1 MTNETINLLK
11 TGVPGLDTLLSGG
24 LPEFSFNLIG
34 GAPGSGKTTFCQ
46 QIMFALASPERRAI
60 FFTAIGEPP
69 LKMLR
74 YQQQF
79 EFFDTDKIEESI
91 RFVNLGAEV
100 MEGSFE
106 KILARIVKEVRDF
119 SPSLV
124 FVDSFRSIISKN
136 FDNDVTESSIQ
147 NFGQYL
153 AMQMTNWQATTF
165 LIGEY
170 IHSETHSNP
179 IFTIA
184 DSIFWFTQNI
194 DRNAMV
200 RKVGILKIRGRPQTT
215 GMHTFR
221 ITSAGIEIFPRML
234 LNFSE
239 GREKGPSENKL
250 STGSAGLD
258 SMLGG
263 GLPEKYSLLV
273 VGPSG
278 SGKTVMGAEFLRA
291 GAKKG
296 EPGLLISVGGSS
308 VAIIHEKLDEHL
320 ASGLVHVMDL
330 FSIDLSIDETLHD
343 TLALIERYNIKRVFF
358 DSLSGFELALAP
370 EFRDSFR
377 SSLYRITSALTSKGV
392 TVIMSTELEDRFTE
406 LSFSSFGNAFLMDGI
421 VLMRYVELGGE
432 LGRILSVVKL
442 RGINHNKQIK
452 LFEITDSGI
461 EIRGELHGY
470 KGLLIGQ
477 AANSDR

>member
-1 MTNETINLLK
+1 MSIETINLLK
-11 TGVPGLDTLLSGG
+11 TGVPGLDSLLGGG

-46 QIMFALASPERRAI
+46 QIMFALANPERRAI

-79 EFFDTDKIEESI
+79 DFFDTEKIEESI

-100 MEGSFE
+100 VEGSFE

-119 SPSLV
+119 EPSLV

-136 FDNDVTESSIQ
+136 FDNDVTESSVQ

-170 IHSETHSNP
+170 VASETHSNP

-184 DSIFWFTQNI
+184 DSIFWFTQTI
-194 DRNAMV
+194 DRNSMV
-200 RKVGILKIRGRPQTT
+200 RKMGILKMRGRAQTP

-221 ITSAGIEIFPRML
+221 ITNAGLEIFPRRL
-234 LNFSE
+234 SKFNPADKDPE
-239 GREKGPSENKL
+239 ARPL
-250 STGSAGLD
+250 STGSTGLD
-258 SMLGG
+258 EMMGG

-278 SGKTVMGAEFLRA
+278 SGKTVLGTEFIRA

-296 EPGLLISVGGSS
+296 EPGLFISVGGSS
-308 VAIIHEKLDEHL
+308 LSVIDEKLNPYV
-320 ASGLVHVMDL
+320 AQGLVHVMDL
-330 FSIDLSIDETLHD
+330 YSIDLSIDETLHD
-343 TLALIERYNIKRVFF
+343 TLALIDKYHIKRVFF

-370 EFRDSFR
+370 EFRDNFR
-377 SSLYRITSALTSKGV
+377 NSLYRMTSALASKGV
-392 TVIMSTELEDRFTE
+392 TVLMSTELDDRFTE

-421 VLMRYVELGGE
+421 VLMRYVEMNGQ

-452 LFEITDSGI
+452 LFEITDNGI
-461 EIRGELHGY
+461 EIRGELHGFQ
-470 KGLLIGQ
+470 GLLIGQ
-477 AANSDR
+477 AYSDK

>member
-1 MTNETINLLK
+1 MSNETITLLK
-11 TGVPGLDTLLSGG
+11 TGVPGLDSLLGGG

-46 QIMFALASPERRAI
+46 QIMFALANPERRAI

-79 EFFDTDKIEESI
+79 DFFDTEKIEESI

-100 MEGSFE
+100 VEGSFE

-136 FDNDVTESSIQ
+136 FNNDVTESSVQ
-147 NFGQYL
+147 KFGQYL

-170 IHSETHSNP
+170 VASETHSNP

-184 DSIFWFTQNI
+184 DSIIWFTQNI

-200 RKVGILKIRGRPQTT
+200 RKMGILKMRGRAQTP

-221 ITSAGIEIFPRML
+221 ITSAGIEIFPRKL
-234 LNFSE
+234 LQSQD
-239 GREKGPSENKL
+239 GDKGPSANRL

-258 SMLGG
+258 EMLDG

-278 SGKTVMGAEFLRA
+278 SGKTVLGTEFIREGAR
-291 GAKKG
+291 KG
-296 EPGLLISVGGSS
+296 QPGLLISVGGSS
-308 VAIIHEKLDEHL
+308 MCIINDKLDEYI
-320 ASGLVHVMDL
+320 AQGLVHVMDL
-330 FSIDLSIDETLHD
+330 YSIDLSIDEVLHD
-343 TLALIERYNIKRVFF
+343 ALALIEKHNIKRVFF

-370 EFRDSFR
+370 EFRDNFR
-377 SSLYRITSALTSKGV
+377 NSLYRMTSALTSMGV

-452 LFEITDSGI
+452 LFEINNNGI
-461 EIRGELHGY
+461 DIRGDLNNY
-470 KGLLIGQ
+470 KGLLVGQ
-477 AANSDR
+477 AAIFDK

>member
-1 MTNETINLLK
+1 MSNETINLLK
-11 TGVPGLDTLLSGG
+11 TGIPGLDTLLGGG

-46 QIMFALASPERRAI
+46 QIMFSLASPERRAI

-79 EFFDTDKIEESI
+79 EFFDAEKIEESI

-100 MEGSFE
+100 VEGDFE

-136 FDNDVTESSIQ
+136 FHDGVSESSVQ
-147 NFGQYL
+147 KFAQYL

-170 IHSETHSNP
+170 TQSETHSNP

-184 DSIFWFTQNI
+184 DSILWFTQNI

-200 RKVGILKIRGRPQTT
+200 RKMGILKMRGRAQTP

-221 ITSAGIEIFPRML
+221 ITSAGIEVFPRTL
-234 LNFSE
+234 LSFHKE
-239 GREKGPSENKL
+239 DKTPAAKRL

-258 SMLGG
+258 EMMDG

-278 SGKTVMGAEFLRA
+278 SGKTVLGTEFIKT
-291 GAKKG
+291 GAKSG
-296 EPGLLISVGGSS
+296 EPGLFISVGGSS
-308 VAIIHEKLDEHL
+308 LSIINEKLD
-320 ASGLVHVMDL
+320 AYTAQGLVHVMDL
-330 FSIDLSIDETLHD
+330 YSIDLSIDETLHD
-343 TLALIERYNIKRVFF
+343 AMTLIDKHKIKRVFF

-370 EFRDSFR
+370 EFGDNFR
-377 SSLYRITSALTSKGV
+377 NSLYRMTSALASKGV
-392 TVIMSTELEDRFTE
+392 TVIISTELEDRFTE

-421 VLMRYVELGGE
+421 VLMRYVEIGGE
-432 LGRILSVVKL
+432 LGRILAVIKL

-452 LFEITDSGI
+452 LFEITDDGI
-461 EIRGELHGY
+461 EIKGELHDY
-470 KGLLIGQ
+470 QGLLIGQ
-477 AANSDR
+477 AATFKG

>member
-1 MTNETINLLK
+1 MSSETINLLK
-11 TGVPGLDTLLSGG
+11 TGVPGLDSLLGGG
-24 LPEFSFNLIG
+24 LPEYSFNLIS

-46 QIMFALASPERRAI
+46 QIMFALANPDRRAI

-79 EFFDTDKIEESI
+79 DFFDTEKIEESI

-100 MEGSFE
+100 VEGSFE

-124 FVDSFRSIISKN
+124 FVDSFRSIISKQFN
-136 FDNDVTESSIQ
+136 DDVTESSVQ
-147 NFGQYL
+147 KFGQYL

-170 IHSETHSNP
+170 VAAETNSNP

-184 DSIFWFTQNI
+184 DSIIWFTQNI

-200 RKVGILKIRGRPQTT
+200 RKMGILKMRGRAQTP

-221 ITSAGIEIFPRML
+221 ITSAGVEIFPREL
-234 LNFSE
+234 LQFKE
-239 GREKGPSENKL
+239 HDKGISTNRL

-258 SMLGG
+258 EMMDG
-263 GLPEKYSLLV
+263 GLPENYNLLV

-278 SGKTVMGAEFLRA
+278 SGKTVLGTEFIRNGAQ
-291 GAKKG
+291 GG
-296 EPGLLISVGGSS
+296 EPGLIISVGGSS
-308 VAIIHEKLDEHL
+308 LAIINEKLGEYM
-320 ASGLVHVMDL
+320 AQGLVHIMNL
-330 FSIDLSIDETLHD
+330 HSIDLSIDEVLHD
-343 TLALIERYNIKRVFF
+343 ALALIDKHDIKRVFF

-370 EFRDSFR
+370 EFRDNYR
-377 SSLYRITSALTSKGV
+377 NSLYRMTSALTSKGG
-392 TVIMSTELEDRFTE
+392 TLIMATEMDDRFTE
-406 LSFSSFGNAFLMDGI
+406 LSFSSFGNAFLTDGI
-421 VLMRYVELGGE
+421 VLLRYVEMSGE
-432 LGRILSVVKL
+432 LGRVLSVVKL

-452 LFEITDSGI
+452 LFEITDGGI
-461 EIRGELHGY
+461 EVRGELHGY
-470 KGLLIGQ
+470 QGLLIGQ
-477 AANSDR
+477 AASFDN

>member
-1 MTNETINLLK
+1 
-11 TGVPGLDTLLSGG
+11 
-24 LPEFSFNLIG
+24 
-34 GAPGSGKTTFCQ
+34 
-46 QIMFALASPERRAI
+46 
-60 FFTAIGEPP
+60 
-69 LKMLR
+69 
-74 YQQQF
+74 
-79 EFFDTDKIEESI
+79 
-91 RFVNLGAEV
+91 
-100 MEGSFE
+100 
-106 KILARIVKEVRDF
+106 
-119 SPSLV
+119 
-124 FVDSFRSIISKN
+124 
-136 FDNDVTESSIQ
+136 
-147 NFGQYL
+147 
-153 AMQMTNWQATTF
+153 TF

-200 RKVGILKIRGRPQTT
+200 RKMGILKMRGRAQTP

-221 ITSAGIEIFPRML
+221 ITSAGIEVFPRKL

-239 GREKGPSENKL
+239 GREKGPSEIRL
-250 STGSAGLD
+250 STGSVGLD

-278 SGKTVMGAEFLRA
+278 CGKTVMGAEFLRE
-291 GAKKG
+291 GARNG

-308 VAIIHEKLDEHL
+308 IAIINSKLDEHV
-320 ASGLVHVMDL
+320 ASGLVHIMDL
-330 FSIDLSIDETLHD
+330 YSIDLSIDETLHD
-343 TLALIERYNIKRVFF
+343 ALALIHRYNIKRVFF

-370 EFRDSFR
+370 EFRDNFR

-392 TVIMSTELEDRFTE
+392 TVIMSTELDDRFTE

-421 VLMRYVELGGE
+421 VLMRYVELGGAM
-432 LGRILSVVKL
+432 GRILSVIKL

-452 LFEITDSGI
+452 LFEINSDGI
-461 EIRGELHGY
+461 DVKGDLNNYR
-470 KGLLIGQ
+470 GLLVGQ
-477 AANSDR
+477 ATIFSN

>member
-1 MTNETINLLK
+1 MSNETINLLE
-11 TGVPGLDTLLSGG
+11 TGVPGLDALLGGG

-46 QIMFALASPERRAI
+46 QIMFSLASPERRAI

-79 EFFDTDKIEESI
+79 DFFDTEKIEESI

-100 MEGSFE
+100 VEGSFE

-119 SPSLV
+119 EPSLV

-136 FDNDVTESSIQ
+136 FNNDVTESSVQ
-147 NFGQYL
+147 KFGQYL

-170 IHSETHSNP
+170 THSETHSNP

-184 DSIFWFTQNI
+184 DSILWFTQNI

-200 RKVGILKIRGRPQTT
+200 RKMGILKMRGRAQTP

-221 ITSAGIEIFPRML
+221 ITSAGIEIFPRKL
-234 LNFSE
+234 LQFHE
-239 GREKGPSENKL
+239 GEKTPAAKRL
-250 STGSAGLD
+250 STGSKGLD
-258 SMLGG
+258 EMMDG

-278 SGKTVMGAEFLRA
+278 SGKTVLGTEFIRE
-291 GAKKG
+291 GVKNG
-296 EPGLLISVGGSS
+296 EPGLFISVGGSS
-308 VAIIHEKLDEHL
+308 LCVINEKLEPYI
-320 ASGLVHVMDL
+320 AQGLVHVMDL
-330 FSIDLSIDETLHD
+330 YSIDLSIDETLYD
-343 TLALIERYNIKRVFF
+343 AIALIEKHNIKRVFF

-370 EFRDSFR
+370 EFRDNFR
-377 SSLYRITSALTSKGV
+377 TSLYRMTSALASKGV
-392 TVIMSTELEDRFTE
+392 TVIISTELDDRFTE

-421 VLMRYVELGGE
+421 VLLRYVEMSGR
-432 LGRILSVVKL
+432 LGRILSVIKL

-452 LFEITDSGI
+452 LFEIDDNGI
-461 EIRGELHGY
+461 DIRGELNGY
-470 KGLLIGQ
+470 QGLLIGQ
-477 AANSDR
+477 AANFDN

>member
-1 MTNETINLLK
+1 MSNETINLLK
-11 TGVPGLDTLLSGG
+11 THVPGLDSLLGGG

-46 QIMFALASPERRAI
+46 QIMFSLASPERRAI

-79 EFFDTDKIEESI
+79 DFFDTEKIEESI

-100 MEGSFE
+100 VEGSFE

-124 FVDSFRSIISKN
+124 FVDTFRSIISKN
-136 FDNDVTESSIQ
+136 FNNDVTESSVQ

-170 IHSETHSNP
+170 VHSETHSNP

-200 RKVGILKIRGRPQTT
+200 RKMGILKMRGRAQTP

-221 ITSAGIEIFPRML
+221 ITSAGIEIFPRKL
-234 LNFSE
+234 LQFPD
-239 GREKGPSENKL
+239 GEKGPSNHRL
-250 STGSAGLD
+250 STGSDGLD
-258 SMLGG
+258 KMMAG
-263 GLPEKYSLLV
+263 GLPEKYALLV

-278 SGKTVMGAEFLRA
+278 SGKTVLGTEFIRA
-291 GAKKG
+291 GARKG
-296 EPGLLISVGGSS
+296 EPGLIISVGGSS
-308 VAIIHEKLDEHL
+308 VCIINEKLEEYI
-320 ASGLVHVMDL
+320 AQGLVHVMDL
-330 FSIDLSIDETLHD
+330 HSIDLSIDETLHD
-343 TLALIERYNIKRVFF
+343 TLALIEKHNIKRVFF

-370 EFRDSFR
+370 EFRDNFR
-377 SSLYRITSALTSKGV
+377 NSLYRMTSALTSKGV
-392 TVIMSTELEDRFTE
+392 TIVMSTELEDRFTE

-432 LGRILSVVKL
+432 MGRVLAVVKL

-452 LFEITDSGI
+452 LFEITNEGI
-461 EIRGELHGY
+461 DIRGDLNNY

-477 AANSDR
+477 AAIFDN